1 MNLSFDKISPSN
13 FYIGDFNALTFSL
26 TGMFVIFSGL
36 VFISLYIIVLPSLLR
51 LLEGKRKTAI
61 PGGSEEND
69 QDIFVEK
76 ELLLAIATAF
86 HLDQNFPEENQK
98 ITWKSHGDVDSPWQM
113 SGKVHGLS
121 QWNQSGS
128 RHDVFHR

>member
-1 MNLSFDKISPSN
+1 MNLSFDKIGPSN
-13 FYIGDFNALTFSL
+13 FWIGDFDALSFSL
-26 TGMFVIFSGL
+26 CGILVVFSGL
-36 VFISLYIIVLPSLLR
+36 VVISLYIVVLPYILR
-51 LLEGKRKTAI
+51 LFEAKKSVVSVS
-61 PGGSEEND
+61 PEEQE
-69 QDIFVEK
+69 QDVFAEK

-121 QWNQSGS
+121 QWNQAG
-128 RHDVFHR
+128 RRDGFHR

>member
-1 MNLSFDKISPSN
+1 MNLSLDKIGLSN
-13 FYIGDFNALTFSL
+13 FYIGDFNALSFSL
-26 TGMFVIFSGL
+26 CGLLVVFSGL
-36 VFISLYIIVLPSLLR
+36 LIISLYILMLPSLLR
-51 LLEGKRKTAI
+51 LFARKKQRT
-61 PGGSEEND
+61 STVNKEQE
-69 QDIFVEK
+69 QDIFAEK

-121 QWNQSGS
+121 QWNQTSQHHGL
-128 RHDVFHR
+128 RR